1 MVSQLLCRID
11 ALTSR
16 HHLYGENWKPSAAIL
31 LFYAR
36 LATPC
41 FLAKKPV
48 LNSLQLVEIDFG
60 QLT

>member
-11 ALTSR
+11 ALTSH

-36 LATPC
+36 LATPS
-41 FLAKKPV
+41 FLAKCSV
-48 LNSLQLVEIDFG
+48 LQSLQLIEVDFG
-60 QLT
+60 Q